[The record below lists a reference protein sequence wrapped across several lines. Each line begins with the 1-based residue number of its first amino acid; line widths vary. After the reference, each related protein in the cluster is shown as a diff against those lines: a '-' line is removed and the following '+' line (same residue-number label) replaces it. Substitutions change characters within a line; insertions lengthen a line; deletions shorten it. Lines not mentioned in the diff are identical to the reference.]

1 MPLRKLTVL
10 TADEQIRNACT
21 EAAQSVPQ
29 AISEVQIYANLAE
42 LESAGP
48 TEGLLVVDPD
58 AVQPMGLH
66 EWSLSFL
73 QQNRCLLLLLTHGNN
88 ADADGLARFVGAQGA
103 LSIPVDVA
111 SLADHLASPFGA
123 SSSYPS
129 QGLPEVDEGKLER
142 NLGARM
148 EAILQQ
154 GDVGGR
160 EEFVLSITDSETGL
174 YTFEYWEH
182 RLEEEYKR
190 SNRFRFPLGLV
201 AFKVDGML
209 GDDKLLDVASI
220 ILLDT
225 RDVDVVTRYDDQTF
239 LALLPHT
246 GPEGARLFGQRVCQ
260 GLSELKLVDLVGE
273 STAWSSSTHV
283 CPDSNLTGPNDFL
296 NQVVAQNAQV

>member
-10 TADEQIRNACT
+10 TANHQIRTACT
-21 EAAQSVPQ
+21 QAAESVPQ
-29 AISEVQIYANLAE
+29 AISEVQVFAKLAD
-42 LESAGP
+42 LEEAGP
-48 TEGLLVVDPD
+48 IEGLLVVDPD
-58 AVQPMGLH
+58 VVQPLSLH

-73 QQNRCLLLLLTHGNN
+73 HQNRCLLFLLTHG
-88 ADADGLARFVGAQGA
+88 ATAEADGLARFVGAQGA
-103 LSIPVDVA
+103 LSIPVDAKV
-111 SLADHLASPFGA
+111 LADRLASPFGA
-123 SSSYPS
+123 PNAKR
-129 QGLPEVDEGKLER
+129 QTDLPEVDEAQLEQ

-148 EAILQQ
+148 EAILEQ

-209 GDDKLLDVASI
+209 GDDKLLDVASV

-246 GPEGARLFGQRVCQ
+246 GPEGAHLFGQRVCQ
-260 GLSELKLVDLVGE
+260 GLTELKLVDLVGE
-273 STAWSSSTHV
+273 AADWSSSSHV
-283 CPDSNLTGPNDFL
+283 SPDSSLAGPGDFL
-296 NQVVAQNAQV
+296 NKVVAQNITA